1 RGSSTT
7 ATWRW
12 RSRGSAPLA
21 TCGSCSRADPPAAA
35 LPPRSAR
42 SRGSRRTCATSRP
55 AGPGG
60 IEAMVEGRERVRS
73 FAHDLIDSLSD
84 EEVRLL
90 IAYAH
95 QLQEGHFAALVQGLE
110 DLLEESA

>member
-1 RGSSTT
+1 MR
-7 ATWRW
+7 
-12 RSRGSAPLA
+12 
-21 TCGSCSRADPPAAA
+21 
-35 LPPRSAR
+35 
-42 SRGSRRTCATSRP
+42 
-55 AGPGG
+55 
-60 IEAMVEGRERVRS
+60 EGRERVRS
-73 FAHDLIDSLSD
+73 LAHDLIDSLSD